1 MPPGHVDVRYQR
13 SEKHRFDAR
22 TGSDGDRAI
31 FPLTGDR
38 LRALKQVD
46 GEWAPALGEVNMGN
60 SI

>member
-1 MPPGHVDVRYQR
+1 MRYQR